1 MKPRNKK
8 QQAIYDRWASHGLT
22 KSNVIPADV
31 ERWALRKLIRPGAM
45 SSGHRAWCT
54 ECGNSF
60 AFETP
65 KRKGAR
71 YTTCPHCGRRLL
83 VTDTRKSTLE
93 ESGFFQQLD
102 VDGEFQ
108 VLRMYEYYY
117 RARKGRKSGVFFKH
131 CYDLYLTEGFRDR
144 YRFAVYTRMFYYRYA
159 SPFGDGELELRND
172 RTYTYDDPARG
183 WYTKGIYPK
192 IRLQP
197 WLEKY
202 DIRPPFLGLDTYEMV
217 LRFVAHRDE
226 ETAWKLRRWN
236 PGLCRYF
243 LMYHESESDFFR
255 QLCLAHKH
263 DYKPTDAA
271 VWFDHLRMLK
281 HEGRDIHNP
290 AVIFPKDL
298 DREHRLLIERQ
309 ERRRLEEERLRE
321 ERRKVQEEMERLER
335 ENADSKT
342 NKNYR
347 ARFGQA
353 LGVVVTKGDIEIKL
367 LQDVQDFF
375 EQGKELHQ
383 CVYGA
388 RYYEHKD
395 AAILCVRVGG
405 VRTETV
411 EVFLRDGKI
420 GQCRGVHN
428 QPSPRHEE
436 IFKLAKKS
444 VRQFISAIPNR
455 PSAGAA

>member
-1 MKPRNKK
+1 M
-8 QQAIYDRWASHGLT
+8 LL
-22 KSNVIPADV
+22 
-31 ERWALRKLIRPGAM
+31 LRIDAVDEM
-45 SSGHRAWCT
+45 NCH
-54 ECGNSF
+54 
-60 AFETP
+60 
-65 KRKGAR
+65 GAR
-71 YTTCPHCGRRLL
+71 
-83 VTDTRKSTLE
+83 TLI
-93 ESGFFQQLD
+93 
-102 VDGEFQ
+102 
-108 VLRMYEYYY
+108 
-117 RARKGRKSGVFFKH
+117 
-131 CYDLYLTEGFRDR
+131 
-144 YRFAVYTRMFYYRYA
+144 
-159 SPFGDGELELRND
+159 LELMGSTR
-172 RTYTYDDPARG
+172 A
-183 WYTKGIYPK
+183 
-192 IRLQP
+192 
-197 WLEKY
+197 
-202 DIRPPFLGLDTYEMV
+202 
-217 LRFVAHRDE
+217 
-226 ETAWKLRRWN
+226 ETTWKLRHWN
-236 PGLCRYF
+236 KDACGYLLKHDY
-243 LMYHESESDFFR
+243 LVGQYFR

-263 DYKPTDAA
+263 DYKPIDAA

-290 AVIFPKDL
+290 AIIFPKDL

-309 ERRRLEEERLRE
+309 ERRRQEEERLRE

-395 AAILCVRVGG
+395 AAILYVRVGG

-411 EVFLRDGKI
+411 EVFLKNGEI
-420 GQCRGVHN
+420 GQCRGMHN

-455 PSAGAA
+455 PLAGAA